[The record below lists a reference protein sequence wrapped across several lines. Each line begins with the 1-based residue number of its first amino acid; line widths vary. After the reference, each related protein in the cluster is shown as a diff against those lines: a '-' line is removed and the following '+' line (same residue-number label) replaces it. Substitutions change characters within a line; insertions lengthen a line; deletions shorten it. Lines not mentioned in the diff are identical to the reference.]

1 MKNKAS
7 AVSKLYSQAP
17 LPHRK
22 TMMAMRKTI
31 LGILPEVEEVVSY
44 GMPAFRLNGKVVAGL
59 MAVKNHVG
67 YYPFIGSILNIFEK
81 ELVRYSKTK
90 SALHVPV
97 DKPLSKTLIKK
108 LLAARLSQCGIKNGQ
123 VSSSKYEGKDSY
135 WKSIGVAAPAR
146 RGLIDNKLLK
156 LEDLKKLTETELKS
170 VHAIGP
176 NALKT
181 LKREMK
187 KKGFKF
193 KSKV

>member
-1 MKNKAS
+1 M
-7 AVSKLYSQAP
+7 SKIYSQAP

-22 TMMAMRKTI
+22 TMLAMRKTI
-31 LGILPEVEEVVSY
+31 LEILPEVEEVVSY
-44 GMPAFRLNGKVVAGL
+44 GMPAFKLNGKVVAGL
-59 MAVKNHVG
+59 MAAKNHVG
-67 YYPFIGSILNIFEK
+67 YYPFSGSILNIFEK
-81 ELVRYSKTK
+81 ELDGYSKTK

-135 WKSIGVAAPAR
+135 WKSIGLAAPAR
-146 RGLIDNKLLK
+146 RGLIDNRILK

-176 NALKT
+176 NAMKT
-181 LKREMK
+181 LKHEMK
-187 KKGFKF
+187 KKGLKL
-193 KSKV
+193 KSKA